1 MPVTMKEIAK
11 IAGVSQP
18 AVSAALSSKGTTKV
32 SEEMRRKILRI
43 AEELNYMPNN
53 AAQRL
58 RGRATRTIGIFGVPY
73 VSVLTQ
79 ALMLDISLELEKL
92 NYNLL
97 TCYGDGEDA
106 AVSAVRELVGK
117 GIDGLIITTDFNPL
131 EHFRTPPV
139 PYVFC
144 PPCQLDGFDVAI
156 DRASGIADAF
166 AALQKKGCRRA
177 GYATLSVRDLALKHP
192 NREKYDGIVA
202 SLNRY
207 RMEVDREAV
216 ILLNH
221 YHGDAEKIVRKIRSL
236 HLDVLFC
243 SNDYIACRL
252 MASLLR
258 WFNEPKGYSH

>member
-97 TCYGDGEDA
+97 TCNGDGG
-106 AVSAVRELVGK
+106 R
-117 GIDGLIITTDFNPL
+117 
-131 EHFRTPPV
+131 
-139 PYVFC
+139 
-144 PPCQLDGFDVAI
+144 
-156 DRASGIADAF
+156 
-166 AALQKKGCRRA
+166 GCRQRERLFRHGAAEPQA
-177 GYATLSVRDLALKHP
+177 GT
-192 NREKYDGIVA
+192 
-202 SLNRY
+202 
-207 RMEVDREAV
+207 
-216 ILLNH
+216 
-221 YHGDAEKIVRKIRSL
+221 
-236 HLDVLFC
+236 
-243 SNDYIACRL
+243 
-252 MASLLR
+252 
-258 WFNEPKGYSH
+258 

>member
-144 PPCQLDGFDVAI
+144 PPYQLDGFDVATCSTTCGQP
-156 DRASGIADAF
+156 A
-166 AALQKKGCRRA
+166 KK
-177 GYATLSVRDLALKHP
+177 D
-192 NREKYDGIVA
+192 
-202 SLNRY
+202 
-207 RMEVDREAV
+207 
-216 ILLNH
+216 
-221 YHGDAEKIVRKIRSL
+221 IR
-236 HLDVLFC
+236 H
-243 SNDYIACRL
+243 
-252 MASLLR
+252 
-258 WFNEPKGYSH
+258 